1 MTAFRKEILFSV
13 VVGFT
18 RNLQR
23 SRELDTI
30 QNVILLRVMFFVYET
45 FKPLHY
51 TKVSTQHKNM
61 IQRRDS
67 DTAGTSH
74 MYEGQKWLALS
85 RRLIAKHMSSKFKRR
100 GYLERASFVCDAFCD

>member
-1 MTAFRKEILFSV
+1 MTAFRKEILFSA
-13 VVGFT
+13 VVGLT

-23 SRELDTI
+23 SREL
-30 QNVILLRVMFFVYET
+30 E
-45 FKPLHY
+45 
-51 TKVSTQHKNM
+51 HKNM

-67 DTAGTSH
+67 DTEVTSH

-100 GYLERASFVCDAFCD
+100 GYLERAAFVCDAFCD